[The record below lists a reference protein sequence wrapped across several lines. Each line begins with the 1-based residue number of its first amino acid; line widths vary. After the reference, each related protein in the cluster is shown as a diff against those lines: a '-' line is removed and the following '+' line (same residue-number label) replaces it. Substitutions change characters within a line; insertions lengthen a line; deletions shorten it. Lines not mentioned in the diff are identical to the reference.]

1 MPNSGDGRREPTRT
15 PDFNVGSDFP
25 EALRKWSFLSRRG
38 PAPAGA
44 SCARN
49 AAFSN
54 ILAQVAVLMR
64 CRGIYNCVSNICIA
78 AMWLWYRPALR
89 GGWLGCGRDR
99 PCSVSLWLPLHQN
112 SLQSVHCLTTNI
124 RSSTF
129 SKIRNWSLDRSIALF
144 GPGTMCN
151 RLKGHRTPPIW
162 GDIFECKLHDQ
173 EILKLLEDG

>member
-1 MPNSGDGRREPTRT
+1 M
-15 PDFNVGSDFP
+15 
-25 EALRKWSFLSRRG
+25 
-38 PAPAGA
+38 
-44 SCARN
+44 
-49 AAFSN
+49 
-54 ILAQVAVLMR
+54 
-64 CRGIYNCVSNICIA
+64 
-78 AMWLWYRPALR
+78 R

-151 RLKGHRTPPIW
+151 RLKGHRTWLATCIFPTSFGGRGPETWILRAFGAMVGRGFYALATVWGPLAGGEGEGGTLKAAPMSHSLVAPRGDWRIW
-162 GDIFECKLHDQ
+162 MFGFFLRFF
-173 EILKLLEDG
+173 